1 MPGRGWPRS
10 SVVTALQALV
20 GTIPNAELEVVI
32 AAVCGPAE
40 PLAARVSVPMVVE
53 FEMLVP
59 PRPHDESEAT
69 LWPLSVMWF
78 VQSPPLDA
86 LLKIEFANE
95 LEVLDEMAPPVL
107 AKNVSK

>member
-10 SVVTALQALV
+10 SVVTVQALF
-20 GTIPNAELEVVI
+20 GTSPAAELDGVI
-32 AAVCGPAE
+32 AAVCGPVE

-53 FEMLVP
+53 FETLVP